1 MDKLLIF
8 VKKQKNKEEKKTLI
22 LDQKHPHLLQYSSQK
37 EKKHYGIM
45 RLPARIF
52 VQPKN
57 IPCWNGHRKSKK
69 N

>member
-8 VKKQKNKEEKKTLI
+8 VKKQKKQGRKKTLI

-37 EKKHYGIM
+37 EKNYGIM

-52 VQPKN
+52 AQPKN
-57 IPCWNGHRKSKK
+57 IPC
-69 N
+69 

>member
-37 EKKHYGIM
+37 EKKNTTG
-45 RLPARIF
+45 L
-52 VQPKN
+52 
-57 IPCWNGHRKSKK
+57 
-69 N
+69 